1 MDDMA
6 NAMEPIAFLSSE
18 WDPALWIKRAEAA
31 VPGIDMRAWPDVGS
45 DAGAIAYAVA
55 WKPPQE
61 ALDAL
66 PNLKVIFSLGAG
78 VDHIFQVARLP
89 DVPVVRAVNADLTAR
104 MSEYVVLHTLMHHR
118 RQRLYDR
125 FQSERVWKSP
135 PQPAAAEVRVG
146 VMGLGVLGRDSAEKL
161 KIMGFDVAGWSR
173 SEKSVP
179 DIPSF
184 HGTDGLKAFLRR
196 TDILVALLPHTPET
210 DGILNHGLFS
220 QLARDG
226 VLGAPVLINA
236 GRGRLQVEE
245 DIVRALDDG
254 TLGAVTLD
262 VFVTEP
268 LPANSPLW
276 THPNVTIT
284 PHNAADSDPD
294 AITRGIL
301 RQIEAYERGE
311 PLKNVVDPK
320 KGY

>member
-1 MDDMA
+1 MA
-6 NAMEPIAFLSSE
+6 IVMKPIAFLSSE
-18 WDPALWIKRAEAA
+18 WNPTPWIKRAEAA
-31 VPGIDMRAWPDVGS
+31 APGIDIRAWPNIGG
-45 DAGAIAYAVA
+45 DADGIAYAIA
-55 WKPPQE
+55 WKPPQD
-61 ALDAL
+61 AFDAL
-66 PNLKVIFSLGAG
+66 PNLQVIFSLGAG
-78 VDHIFQVARLP
+78 VDHIFAVERLP
-89 DVPVVRAVNADLTAR
+89 DVPLVRAVNADLTAR
-104 MSEYVVLHTLMHHR
+104 MSEYAVMHTLMHHR
-118 RQRLYDR
+118 QQRLLDR
-125 FQSERVWKSP
+125 YQSERIWKDP

-173 SEKSVP
+173 SKK
-179 DIPSF
+179 DIPGIPSY
-184 HGTDGLKAFLRR
+184 HGPDGLKAFLQR
-196 TDILVALLPHTPET
+196 TDILIALLPHTTET
-210 DGILNHGLFS
+210 DGILNYALFS
-220 QLARDG
+220 QLAHDG
-226 VLGAPVLINA
+226 VLGAPILINA

-254 TLGAVTLD
+254 TLGAATLD

-268 LPANSPLW
+268 LPADSPLW

-301 RQIEAYERGE
+301 KQIEAYERGE